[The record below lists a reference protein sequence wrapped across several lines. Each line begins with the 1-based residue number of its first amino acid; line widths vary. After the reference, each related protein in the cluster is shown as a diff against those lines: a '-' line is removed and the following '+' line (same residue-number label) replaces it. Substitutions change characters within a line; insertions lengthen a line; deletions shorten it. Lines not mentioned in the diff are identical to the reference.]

1 MLASRCHNF
10 VVGFKLA
17 VLLTRGTFPLNA
29 NDHWQVRGFP
39 GGACTEAIDGPGPV
53 LVALLT
59 ALGDVRKE
67 TDTMSELTEAFEHWC
82 EVCGKT
88 EVMTSEEA
96 YRTGWDFPP
105 RMGQWGV
112 ISPRT
117 CGACPMNR
125 TVWWALAMD
134 GYDLKQLSP
143 EQRTVAARIVAEG
156 PGGEGPP
163 DAPDR

>member
-1 MLASRCHNF
+1 
-10 VVGFKLA
+10 
-17 VLLTRGTFPLNA
+17 
-29 NDHWQVRGFP
+29 
-39 GGACTEAIDGPGPV
+39 
-53 LVALLT
+53 
-59 ALGDVRKE
+59 
-67 TDTMSELTEAFEHWC
+67 MSEPTEAFEHWC

-88 EVMTSEEA
+88 EVVTSEEA

-117 CGACPMNR
+117 CGTCPMNR

-134 GYDLKQLSP
+134 GYDVNQLSL
-143 EQRTVAARIVAEG
+143 EQRKVAARIVAEG
-156 PGGEGPP
+156 PDGKGPH